1 MLQRMIG
8 AARLDPA
15 LFEEVEADT
24 RATPQAMSV
33 VALATLATVLGT
45 LGLTGAGA
53 VGLALAVVNGLFLWA
68 IWAFM
73 SYVLGTTLFR
83 TPETEANWASLPG
96 PPDSLSRPAYSGSSP
111 SYR

>member
-8 AARLDPA
+8 AARLDQA